1 MSEVVLYAREDR
13 VGVLTLNRPE
23 ALNALTV
30 DMLEQLNAYLDQVE
44 SDPQVRVVLLTAA
57 GDRAFCVGA
66 DLRARAQEYEAGV
79 VEDPMSRQIRR
90 LLRRLETLDRPVVA
104 AIHGYCLG
112 GGLELALSCDLRVAS
127 DRAQFGL
134 PEANVGSMPGAG
146 GTQRLARLVGPG
158 WAKDLIFTGRRIDAQ
173 EAYRIGLVNRVAPA
187 DTYLEEAKKLCGE
200 IARKAPLSLRYAKWA
215 VNMSQDVDL
224 ESGLKFEAHCHA
236 LLRHSED
243 RKEGIQA
250 FLEKREP
257 NFVGR

>member
-1 MSEVVLYAREDR
+1 MAEVVLYQREDR
-13 VGVLTLNRPE
+13 LGILTLNRPD

-30 DMLEQLNAYLDQVE
+30 EMLDLLNRYLDEVE
-44 SDPQVRVVLLTAA
+44 SDPEVRVVLLTAA

-79 VEDPMSRQIRR
+79 VEDPMGRQIRR
-90 LLRRLETLDRPVVA
+90 LLRRLEVFDRPVVA

-112 GGLELALSCDLRVAS
+112 GGLELALACDLRVAS
-127 DRAQFGL
+127 DKAQFGL

-146 GTQRLARLVGPG
+146 GTQRLTRLVGPG

-173 EAYRIGLVNRVAPA
+173 EAYRMGLVNRVYPA
-187 DTYLEEAKKLCGE
+187 EGYLEEARKLCGE

-215 VNMSQDVDL
+215 VNTSLDVDI
-224 ESGLKFEAHCHA
+224 ESGLSFEARCHA

-257 NFVGR
+257 RFVGR

>member
-30 DMLEQLNAYLDQVE
+30 DMLERLNAYLDQVE

-79 VEDPMSRQIRR
+79 VEDPMGRQIRR